1 MSKSI
6 YKKLLEIR
14 KAIPY
19 IQKLKQGYQ
28 YSYVSSSDVLGAV
41 RKKMDEVGL
50 LLFPKIKEV
59 KREVYSVES
68 RDGKGNTRVQNTYF
82 TEIFIDFEWV
92 CVDTGESLTVPFYAQ
107 GIDTGGEKG
116 VGKALTY
123 AEKYFLLKQF
133 NIPTDED
140 DPDLFQQKQEF
151 LSPNYIKQEQV
162 EEINKMLNELAKLT
176 NVPVANYFN
185 LLKVESAEKIRAEHY
200 LNIRKQVETWINKA
214 KANQNHTQTNNQPTQ
229 DQPVQQ
235 QPAQQKQPTQ
245 QPIQQPNQPQ
255 QQTQQNMEQQSQ
267 QSAEMQQQSQMQ
279 TQNLYVLE
287 KKEFITTPS
296 GELAGKLF
304 VQGNE
309 QVIFARTPEIVEKLK
324 EISEG
329 ETFEATIQEQNGFL
343 FMTMARKM
351 EAPA

>member
-1 MSKSI
+1 MKKGGLEMSKSI

-14 KAIPY
+14 KAVPY

-41 RKKMDEVGL
+41 RRKMDEVGI

-59 KREVYSVES
+59 KTKVFSTEY
-68 RDGKGNTRVQNTYF
+68 RDDKGNTRIQNTYF
-82 TEIFIDFEWV
+82 TELFIDFEWV

-140 DPDLFQQKQEF
+140 DPDLFQQKTEHF
-151 LSPNYIKQEQV
+151 IPNYIKDDQI
-162 EEINKMLNELAKLT
+162 EELNKMLNELSQIT
-176 NVPVANYFN
+176 NSPVSNYFSA
-185 LLKVESAEKIRAEHY
+185 LGITSVETIRSEQYLK
-200 LNIRKQVETWINKA
+200 IRKQVQKWLDIA
-214 KANQNHTQTNNQPTQ
+214 KQKNNQPTQ

-235 QPAQQKQPTQ
+235 QSAQEERPTQ
-245 QPIQQPNQPQ
+245 QSTQPQ

-267 QSAEMQQQSQMQ
+267 QSAEMQQQPQ
-279 TQNLYVLE
+279 TPPQNLYVLE

-329 ETFEATIQEQNGFL
+329 ETFEATIQEKNGFL
-343 FMTMARKM
+343 FMTAARKM